1 MKSDTDD
8 SGNSKFLQKSVATH
22 SWCHR
27 QSFAA
32 ADSFLAEKQNSQV
45 NHFYSLN
52 ARLQIHP
59 CLNRESINA
68 MVCCFAQGE
77 KELEAEYQGVVGK
90 RKEKV

>member
-1 MKSDTDD
+1 MMP
-8 SGNSKFLQKSVATH
+8 
-22 SWCHR
+22 

-59 CLNRESINA
+59 CLNRDSINA

-90 RKEKV
+90 RKEKA